1 MNQWISI
8 NEALP
13 EFEQNV
19 LVSIEGKSPCV
30 LIGYLD
36 AKKVSSSGT
45 VLIWRADDDEYD
57 KVSNAKIN
65 WWMPL
70 PEPATIPEPQ

>member
-1 MNQWISI
+1 MTQWISVQ
-8 NEALP
+8 EQLP
-13 EFEQNV
+13 EFEQEV
-19 LVSIEGKSPCV
+19 LVSIEGHNPIV

-45 VLIWRADDDEYD
+45 TLVWRASDDEYE
-57 KVSNAKIN
+57 KVSNAEIN

-70 PEPATIPEPQ
+70 PTPATIPQK